1 MYGNISTFF
10 PPSLHL
16 FFTFFPPSFHLLFT
30 FFPPSFHRY
39 EPELIR
45 SAIPNYFLAELASK
59 HVKMCLTG
67 EGADE
72 LFAGY
77 VYFRDAPDKEA
88 LQRELRRIFNHLGI
102 VNLKRTDR
110 MKMAHGLEARVPFLD
125 VDFVQVRA
133 GPGGATTIVWSYSV
147 LKIHTEN
154 TPWKNMRGKMTMIKS
169 RDSNAWKE

>member
-1 MYGNISTFF
+1 M
-10 PPSLHL
+10 
-16 FFTFFPPSFHLLFT
+16 
-30 FFPPSFHRY
+30 
-39 EPELIR
+39 IR

-88 LQRELRRIFNHLGI
+88 LQTELRRIFNHLGI

-110 MKMAHGLEARVPFLD
+110 MTMAHGLEARVPFLD
-125 VDFVQVRA
+125 VDFVQVRTTR
-133 GPGGATTIVWSYSV
+133 PGLQGRWRYYSSTIVLSYSV
-147 LKIHTEN
+147 
-154 TPWKNMRGKMTMIKS
+154 
-169 RDSNAWKE
+169 

>member
-1 MYGNISTFF
+1 M
-10 PPSLHL
+10 
-16 FFTFFPPSFHLLFT
+16 
-30 FFPPSFHRY
+30 
-39 EPELIR
+39 IR

-88 LQRELRRIFNHLGI
+88 LQTELRRIFNHLGI

-110 MKMAHGLEARVPFLD
+110 MTMAHGLEARVPFLD
-125 VDFVQVRA
+125 VDFVQVRTTKPGLQSRDYKA
-133 GPGGATTIVWSYSV
+133 GTTRPGGRYYSSTIVLSYSV
-147 LKIHTEN
+147 
-154 TPWKNMRGKMTMIKS
+154 
-169 RDSNAWKE
+169 

>member
-1 MYGNISTFF
+1 M
-10 PPSLHL
+10 
-16 FFTFFPPSFHLLFT
+16 
-30 FFPPSFHRY
+30 
-39 EPELIR
+39 IR

-88 LQRELRRIFNHLGI
+88 LQTELRRIFNHLGI

-110 MKMAHGLEARVPFLD
+110 MTMAHGLEARVPFLD
-125 VDFVQVRA
+125 VDFVQVRTTRP
-133 GPGGATTIVWSYSV
+133 GLQGRDYKGGATTRVPLCCHIQS
-147 LKIHTEN
+147 EN
-154 TPWKNMRGKMTMIKS
+154 TY
-169 RDSNAWKE
+169 

>member
-1 MYGNISTFF
+1 M
-10 PPSLHL
+10 
-16 FFTFFPPSFHLLFT
+16 
-30 FFPPSFHRY
+30 
-39 EPELIR
+39 IR

-88 LQRELRRIFNHLGI
+88 LQTELRRIFNHLGI

-110 MKMAHGLEARVPFLD
+110 MTMAHGLEARVPFLD
-125 VDFVQVRA
+125 VDFVQVRTTR
-133 GPGGATTIVWSYSV
+133 PGLQGRVARLLEYHCVVIFS

-154 TPWKNMRGKMTMIKS
+154 TCGNMTMI
-169 RDSNAWKE
+169 